1 MPDVRKQVS
10 TGISGLDEILNG
22 GLPAGRIHLV
32 HGDAGTGKTT
42 LGFQFLRAAA
52 ASGRRALCITLLQ
65 TLDELEQ
72 ISASH
77 GWDLAGVDLVE
88 LPAEVRSAALTEQ
101 TVFSPA
107 NVELSEVSEAIEA
120 AIRRYNPDCL
130 FIDSLSELYLLVDTG
145 YQLRR
150 QLLRLKQELD
160 GMDCTTILSAGPAGD
175 VDTSALETLVH
186 GVIGLDIAAPDFGRP
201 HRRVIVSKMRAME
214 FRAGYH
220 DAIIVT
226 GGLQVFPRVMA
237 RGVPASRPA
246 VTVQSGTPELDAL
259 LGGGMDMGTTCVI
272 SGTSGAGKSSLAS
285 LYLCAAASQ
294 GVKSS
299 ILCFDERRE
308 TVLRRAEGLGLPLV
322 SRVEDGTVAI
332 EQISA
337 GDISP
342 GQFADRIRRSVESD
356 GVRVVVIDSV
366 SGFLQAMPG
375 ERTLV
380 TQLHELLG
388 YLCDSGVLTLMVV
401 ATHGLFGE
409 SDPGVDLSYIA
420 DTVILLRHFEAL
432 GEVRR
437 CIAVLKKRYGDHE
450 RTIREVSLGADGIC
464 VGAPLT
470 SFEGLLSGRP
480 RYLGEEGRL
489 FSLGRSVTEGGA

>member
-1 MPDVRKQVS
+1 MPDVAKQVS
-10 TGISGLDEILNG
+10 TGVKGLDEILSG
-22 GLPAGRIHLV
+22 GLPSGRIYLV

-52 ASGRRALCITLLQ
+52 AEGKRALCITLLQ
-65 TLDELEQ
+65 TIDELAQ

-77 GWDLAGVDLVE
+77 GWDLTGVDLVE

-101 TVFSPA
+101 TVFNPA
-107 NVELSEVSEAIEA
+107 NVELSEVSEAIET

-175 VDTSALETLVH
+175 MDTSALETLVH
-186 GVIGLDIAAPDFGRP
+186 GVIGLDIAAPDYGRP
-201 HRRVIVSKMRAME
+201 QRRIIVSKMRAME
-214 FRAGYH
+214 YRGGYH
-220 DAIIVT
+220 DAIIAT
-226 GGLQVFPRVMA
+226 GGMQVFPRVMA
-237 RGVPASRPA
+237 GGAPVSRPTA
-246 VTVQSGTPELDAL
+246 PVKSGTPALDAL
-259 LGGGMDMGTTCVI
+259 LGGGLDMGTTCVI
-272 SGTSGAGKSSLAS
+272 SGTSGAGKTSIAT
-285 LYLCAAASQ
+285 LYVCAAAEQS
-294 GVKSS
+294 VKSS
-299 ILCFDERRE
+299 ILCFDERND
-308 TVLRRAEGLGLPLV
+308 TMLRRARGLGMPLE
-322 SRVEDGTVAI
+322 SRVEDGTVTL
-332 EQISA
+332 EQMSA
-337 GDISP
+337 GDFSP
-342 GQFADRIRRSVESD
+342 GRFADRIRHSVESD
-356 GVRVVVIDSV
+356 GVRIVVIDSV
-366 SGFLQAMPG
+366 SGFLLAMPG

-388 YLCDSGVLTLMVV
+388 YLSDAGVLTLMVV

-409 SDPGVDLSYIA
+409 SDPGIDLSYIA

-450 RTIREVSLGADGIC
+450 RTIREVRLGPDGIC

-470 SFEGLLSGRP
+470 SFEGVLSGRP

-489 FSLGRSVTEGGA
+489 FSLDRSSTEGGS

>member
-1 MPDVRKQVS
+1 MADLARQVS
-10 TGISGLDEILNG
+10 TGIRGLDEILNG
-22 GLPAGRIHLV
+22 GLPSGRIHLV

-52 ASGRRALCITLLQ
+52 AAGRRALCITLLQ
-65 TLDELEQ
+65 TLDELEE

-107 NVELSEVSEAIEA
+107 NVELSEVSDALEA
-120 AIRRYNPDCL
+120 AIRRYNPECL

-150 QLLRLKQELD
+150 QLLRLKQMLD
-160 GMDCTTILSAGPAGD
+160 GMDCTTVLSAGPAGD
-175 VDTSALETLVH
+175 MDTSALETLVH
-186 GVIGLDIAAPDFGRP
+186 GVIGLDTAAPDFGRP

-220 DAIIVT
+220 DAIIAT

-237 RGVPASRPA
+237 RGAPGSRPA
-246 VTVQSGTPELDAL
+246 GGVQSGTLELDAL
-259 LGGGMDMGTTCVI
+259 LGGGLDMGTTCVI
-272 SGTSGAGKSSLAS
+272 SGTSGAGKSSLAT
-285 LYLCAAASQ
+285 LYVCAAAEH

-299 ILCFDERRE
+299 ILCFDERRD
-308 TVLRRAEGLGLPLV
+308 TILRRAEGLGMRLV
-322 SRVEDGTVAI
+322 SRVEDGTVTL

-342 GQFADRIRRSVESD
+342 GQFADRVRCSVESD
-356 GVRVVVIDSV
+356 GVRIVVLDSV

-380 TQLHELLG
+380 AQLHELLG
-388 YLCDSGVLTLMVV
+388 YLCDAGVLTLMVV

-409 SDPGVDLSYIA
+409 SDPGIDLSYIA

-450 RTIREVSLGADGIC
+450 RTIREVQLGADGFR

-470 SFEGLLSGRP
+470 SFEGLLYGRP
-480 RYLGEEGRL
+480 HYLGEERQL
-489 FSLGRSVTEGGA
+489 LPLDRPVKEGGA